1 MGDRDR
7 LGQAPLPSS
16 CPVVRRLWDCT
27 VTRDKQ
33 GPVAPC
39 PLTSDP
45 SDPPPKRT
53 LYTTE
58 GEALTGRAGAA
69 GKSRSTSGASG
80 GAPRDGAL
88 APCTLKAEAHAVTP
102 PTLPFRS
109 HYQGQRPPAAEASAQ
124 SRCSE
129 PSREASR
136 LEVPDHRALSPR
148 RGRLPAGL
156 GGRRRRPLRAVLQ
169 ERVELEVQGLLP
181 QG

>member
-80 GAPRDGAL
+80 GAPRDGAS

-109 HYQGQRPPAAEASAQ
+109 HYQGQRLLQPRRQLRADAQ
-124 SRCSE
+124 SRVVK
-129 PSREASR
+129 P
-136 LEVPDHRALSPR
+136 
-148 RGRLPAGL
+148 PAWRSL
-156 GGRRRRPLRAVLQ
+156 ITAP
-169 ERVELEVQGLLP
+169 
-181 QG
+181 